1 MATVTTEKPALK
13 LFESTTKY
21 PKGVI
26 GYLYGPVANYRE
38 PTLNGIFYNE
48 AYWDELMSSPKF
60 KRFLKQKKY
69 IGELSHPR
77 DDEDRIETELTEGC
91 IILLDL
97 EKKSDGYIYGKF
109 LIMDVEDGWKTRT
122 YFEVGSEL
130 GVSFRGSGQ
139 TSTDFDGTEV
149 VIPGSS
155 DFKGF
160 DIVRD
165 PAVESSVLKL
175 LESRRDNAK
184 RLGVSLIE
192 ELESEIKGT
201 EQKAKEY
208 WNSINE
214 QIKEDFS
221 YFVANDFGDIVI
233 FLKGHKDD
241 PDKRFTVNFEMK
253 HVFDIDYINSI
264 AGKII
269 GDETTLTEDN
279 QENKTIHE
287 TDIVVDPENEETK
300 AFYTL
305 DELNDAGLIG
315 SNVYQCPVCMT
326 KLVIKDIHEYEV
338 EEDNKEQTIIKCPK
352 CSQTSVLSND
362 FNETSFKLLGTLFP
376 NDV

>member
-48 AYWDELMSSPKF
+48 SYWDELMSSPKF

-253 HVFDIDYINSI
+253 HVFDIEYVNSI

-287 TDIVVDPENEETK
+287 INIIVDPENEETK

-338 EEDNKEQTIIKCPK
+338 EEDDKEQTIIKCPK